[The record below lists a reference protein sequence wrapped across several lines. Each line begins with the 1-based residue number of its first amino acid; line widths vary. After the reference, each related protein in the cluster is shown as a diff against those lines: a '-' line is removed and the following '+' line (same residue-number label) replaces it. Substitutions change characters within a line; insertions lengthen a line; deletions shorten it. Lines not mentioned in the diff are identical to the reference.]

1 MTRLVL
7 PLPLALCKPVDRIL
21 TPNFL
26 EAKLD
31 GWRCQIRCGAGRLWS
46 RHGTDLTDRFS
57 DIAQA
62 SRELPDC
69 VLDGELVAVLNSGEV
84 AFARLQSRSGRGAR
98 PGADFSVHLAVFD
111 ALAVGDTDLRPR
123 TYQERREHLLG
134 LLRDGPPAIRPVP
147 VTTDV
152 ETALGWVGGPLAV
165 EGVVMKPDR
174 AYAAGHASGWLKWRQ
189 MHTSEAVVLG
199 VSGRTPGTQC
209 LVLGLPGADGRLRA
223 VGVSLPLA
231 HPVRRDLVVLLH
243 PAGETEALL
252 FGMVGGL
259 PGSEPIRYLP
269 VVAEVVVEIEADQL
283 RPREYGR
290 FRHRPRVMRVR
301 ADLRPEHLRALGT

>member
-7 PLPLALCKPVDRIL
+7 PLPLALCKPVDRIV
-21 TPNFL
+21 TPAFL

-57 DIAQA
+57 DIARA

-69 VLDGELVAVLNSGEV
+69 VLDGELVAVLDSGEV
-84 AFARLQSRSGRGAR
+84 AFTRLQTRSSRGPRLS
-98 PGADFSVHLAVFD
+98 ADFSVHFAAFD

-123 TYQERREHLLG
+123 TYQERREHLLA

-152 ETALGWVGGPLAV
+152 DTALSWVGGPLGV
-165 EGVVMKPDR
+165 EGVVMKPDP

-189 MHTSEAVVLG
+189 MRTSEAVALG

-231 HPVRRDLVVLLH
+231 HAVRRDLVTLLR
-243 PAGETEALL
+243 PAAETEAQLP
-252 FGMVGGL
+252 GTVGGL
-259 PGSEPIRYLP
+259 PGSKPIQYLP
-269 VVAEVVVEIEADQL
+269 VVAEIVVEIEADQL

-290 FRHRPRVMRVR
+290 FRHRPQVLRIRG
-301 ADLRPEHLRALGT
+301 DLTVQDLPSAP